1 MKSGFVELVVK
12 KVIGGR
18 AVHLEP
24 KAPRYRA
31 IDSFKKYIEET
42 LPGME

>member
-18 AVHLEP
+18 TVALEQ

-31 IDSFKKYIEET
+31 IDSFKKYIE
-42 LPGME
+42 